1 MTVDSG
7 ELSLRGVP
15 GDVTLLTRDKEIEIA
30 GVSGSLRIA
39 NRNGRIV
46 VRSETPPAAPIEV
59 ENERGSIEL
68 FLPGTSG
75 FRITASARKGDVT
88 SEFSGLDSQR
98 EREHGADEVLTGS
111 VGNGRAEIRL
121 TTSYGTIAIR
131 RSG

>member
-1 MTVDSG
+1 MDSG

-30 GVSGSLRIA
+30 GVSGAVRVT
-39 NRNGRIV
+39 NRNGRVV
-46 VRSETPPAAPIEV
+46 VRSAQPPASPIEV

-68 FLPGTSG
+68 FLPGASG
-75 FRITASARKGDVT
+75 FQISASARKGDIT

-98 EREHGADEVLTGS
+98 QREHGSDEVLTGS
-111 VGNGRAEIRL
+111 VGNGRASIRL